1 MGDIT
6 IQQEAAEQIDKILS
20 EEEQRPY
27 ALRIFVVGGGCSGFE
42 YGFSLELSGKQDD
55 DLEFETSGIKMVCD
69 YMSMQYLN
77 GAIIG
82 WSSTI
87 AGSNFSIKNPNATAT
102 CGCGS
107 SFAA

>member
-1 MGDIT
+1 M
-6 IQQEAAEQIDKILS
+6 
-20 EEEQRPY
+20 
-27 ALRIFVVGGGCSGFE
+27 GGGCSGFE

-77 GAIIG
+77 GAIVG

-102 CGCGS
+102 CGWGS

>member
-42 YGFSLELSGKQDD
+42 YGFSLELNGKQDD
-55 DLEFETSGIKMVCD
+55 DLEFETNGIKMVCD

>member
-42 YGFSLELSGKQDD
+42 YGFSLELNGKQDD
-55 DLEFETSGIKMVCD
+55 DLEFETNGIKMVCD

-82 WSSTI
+82 WNSTI